1 MATAYWEREVNLFI
15 NHATGNSSY
24 LFFFLDK
31 GNSSYLKGLFGTA
44 KSGWTVWTVIVQLL
58 ERLII
63 AIIEAVTIAFLY
75 F

>member
-1 MATAYWEREVNLFI
+1 MAKAYWEREVNLFI

-24 LFFFLDK
+24 FFLDK

-44 KSGWTVWTVIVQLL
+44 KSSWTVWTVIVQLL
-58 ERLII
+58 DRLII
-63 AIIEAVTIAFLY
+63 SIIEAVTIAFLY